1 MQARASSAATAETG
15 VAAGVEAEAEL
26 TGEAELAGE
35 GEPPVSGPS
44 IDSRGGIFGMGR
56 WAVKKL
62 QLWGGPQQDMA
73 SAGSGKGA

>member
-1 MQARASSAATAETG
+1 MQARASSAATAESG
-15 VAAGVEAEAEL
+15 VAAGVEAEAED
-26 TGEAELAGE
+26 EAELAGE
-35 GEPPVSGPS
+35 AEPPISGPL

-62 QLWGGPQQDMA
+62 QLWGGPQQDLA